1 VTRRPAPGT
10 RQRILQTAARL
21 FGEHGARA
29 VGMQQVVEETGLG
42 KSALYREF
50 TSKDDLVAA
59 WVRELDAE
67 SWSSMDHALA
77 RYEGDPAR
85 QLLTVVELA
94 QESVQAPD
102 FHGCTFYNT
111 SAEFRDPTHP
121 GRQEAVTHLDQLRQR
136 LRALARAAH
145 ATDADAL
152 ADMLMLII
160 SGLYANAATL
170 GPTGSASRAVA
181 AARTLIDQHIPT
193 GRSSTCRSAPGPGA
207 RVDRPEREQLDPPA
221 QATAPG

>member
-1 VTRRPAPGT
+1 MTRRPAPGT
-10 RQRILQTAARL
+10 RQRILETAARL

-50 TSKDDLVAA
+50 VSKDDLVAA

-67 SWSSMDHALA
+67 SWSRMEQALA
-77 RYEGDPAR
+77 LHEGHPAR

-111 SAEFRDPTHP
+111 SAEFRDPAHP
-121 GRQEAVTHLDQLRQR
+121 GRQEAVAHLDRLRLR
-136 LRALARAAH
+136 LRALAEAAH
-145 ATDADAL
+145 ATDPDAL
-152 ADMLMLII
+152 ADMLMLVI

-170 GPTGSASRAVA
+170 GPTGPAGRAVA
-181 AARTLIDQHIPT
+181 AARTLIDRHVPR
-193 GRSSTCRSAPGPGA
+193 G
-207 RVDRPEREQLDPPA
+207 
-221 QATAPG
+221 